1 MVKIM
6 DYKTYQR
13 EDGTEFHSLVVQG
26 GIEAVK
32 SKETDRVY
40 LTIRKARVSC
50 TFDEETCKELIGTT
64 MPGKIEKVMV
74 DPYEYAI
81 PDTGELITL
90 SHRYEY
96 LSEDDVTVKENMVE
110 QELVI

>member
-32 SKETDRVY
+32 SKQTDRTY
-40 LTIRKARVSC
+40 LTIRQARVAC
-50 TFDEETCKELIGTT
+50 TFDEDTCKELIGTS
-64 MPGKIEKVMV
+64 MPGKIEKVEV
-74 DPYEYAI
+74 EPYEYAI
-81 PDTGELITL
+81 PETGELITL

-96 LSEDDVTVKENMVE
+96 LSEEDAVIKENMVE
-110 QELVI
+110 PQLVV

>member
-1 MVKIM
+1 M

-13 EDGTEFHSLVVQG
+13 EDGTEFHSLVVKG
-26 GIEAVK
+26 GVEEVK
-32 SKETDRVY
+32 SKETGRVY

-50 TFDEETCKELIGTT
+50 TFDEDTCNDLIGTT
-64 MPGKIEKVMV
+64 LPGKIEKVKV

-81 PDTGELITL
+81 PDTGELMTL

-96 LSEDDVTVKENMVE
+96 ISEEEVIVKENVVE
-110 QELVI
+110 PELVI